1 MEGQVKKENTAIRET
16 AGHRDHLNHMGRDE
30 MNMVEFPLAAL
41 ADRVPQGCK
50 TLVFEYSTWD
60 RSQKRHVTR
69 RLTISAS
76 DKYGLPTA
84 LDDEVILGLVQLSKA
99 EDFAHRQVPFSR
111 YRLLGLLGW
120 RDESKS
126 YARLGESLK
135 RWLGVTLYY
144 ENAWWDNVRKRWID
158 ANFHLL
164 DNVTLYHRGQ
174 GSEAPS
180 KASDNQSFST
190 FTWNDTIYRSFRAGN
205 LKSIDL
211 ELYRKLKSTIAKR
224 IYRFLD
230 KRFYRQTVM
239 EFALDQF
246 ARVHIGL
253 SRNYDTAQLKR
264 RLSPAIRE
272 LENAG
277 YLKPLPVEKQF
288 VRVRRGE
295 WKIVF
300 VRAEQSVSRKT
311 ESYRPVGLEA
321 RLISRGVTAF
331 MAARLVREYSA
342 ELIEAKLQVFDQL
355 VCQKAAGISK
365 NPAGYLVQSIRKDY
379 TPPFGRQGK
388 CASSTTPKAK
398 SIAFFDCRTAAGKKH
413 MEDNEFYVEQE
424 KIRKHLAGLS
434 ADGLTELES
443 EALKSSPSFL
453 VQSFRR
459 AVESGSEKLA
469 REYRRCLLEGHLRT
483 VLGLGESSHGSKT

>member
-1 MEGQVKKENTAIRET
+1 MGGELKGEKNAAGET
-16 AGHRDHLNHMGRDE
+16 VGHQRHLKCMGKDE
-30 MNMVEFPLAAL
+30 MNMAEFPLATL

-60 RSQKRHVTR
+60 KSQKRYVVR

-120 RDESKS
+120 RDEGKS
-126 YARLGESLK
+126 YARLNESLK

-144 ENAWWDNVRKRWID
+144 ENAWWDNVRKRWVD

-174 GSEAPS
+174 GSGDSS
-180 KASDNQSFST
+180 KGGESQPFST

-211 ELYRKLKSTIAKR
+211 ELYRKLKSTVAKR

-230 KRFYRQTVM
+230 KHFYRPTVL
-239 EFALDQF
+239 EYDLAQF

-272 LENAG
+272 LEKAG
-277 YLKPLPVEKQF
+277 YLKPLPVGKQF
-288 VRVRRGE
+288 VRLRRGE

-300 VRAEQSVSRKT
+300 VRADKSVSSKT

-321 RLISRGVTAF
+321 RLIERGVTAF

-355 VCQKAAGISK
+355 VHRKASGISK
-365 NPAGYLVQSIRKDY
+365 NPAGYLVQSIRKNY
-379 TPPFGRQGK
+379 MPPVGVQGK
-388 CASSTTPKAK
+388 HRLPTIQK
-398 SIAFFDCRTAAGKKH
+398 SNGIVAAANRTMTDKKH
-413 MEDNEFYVEQE
+413 MENDKFYVEQE
-424 KIRKHLAGLS
+424 RIRKHLDGLS
-434 ADGLTELES
+434 VEGLAELEID
-443 EALKSSPSFL
+443 ALKSSPSFL
-453 VQSFRR
+453 VRSFRR
-459 AVESGSEKLA
+459 AVDSGSETLV
-469 REYRRCLLEGHLRT
+469 REYRRCLLERHLQTIFRPKD
-483 VLGLGESSHGSKT
+483 GL